1 VRRAKTRIRERSGK
15 TRRAPVACDR
25 GQFAATVRA
34 GGAGS
39 AGLSGS
45 LAPTTF
51 HLCSGVPLVF
61 RRATACGGSVSL
73 AHIGT

>member
-1 VRRAKTRIRERSGK
+1 MRGSTAIRGMENGQCS
-15 TRRAPVACDR
+15 R
-25 GQFAATVRA
+25 GGTEWLA
-34 GGAGS
+34 S
-39 AGLSGS
+39 AY
-45 LAPTTF
+45 